1 MWISKKKLAN
11 KERELKHEAFLESL
25 KGDAEQRQWEDIDK
39 LKKDVKKLKKIIKE
53 GY

>member
-1 MWISKKKLAN
+1 MWISKKKLAA
-11 KERELKHEAFLESL
+11 KERDVKNEAFLQSL
-25 KGDAEQRQWEDIDK
+25 KDEAETRQWEDIQK

>member
-1 MWISKKKLAN
+1 MWISKKKLAT
-11 KERELKHEAFLESL
+11 KERELKHQAFLESL
-25 KGDAEQRQWEDIDK
+25 KSDAEDRQWEDIQK

>member
-1 MWISKKKLAN
+1 MWISKKKLAA
-11 KERELKHEAFLESL
+11 KEREVKHEAFLESL
-25 KGDAEQRQWEDIDK
+25 REETEQRQWEDIQK

>member
-1 MWISKKKLAN
+1 MWISKKKLA
-11 KERELKHEAFLESL
+11 KRESELKHEAFLESL
-25 KGDAEQRQWEDIDK
+25 KNDAEQRQWEDIEK